1 MMFIAYILGAFAFIG
16 GIGLTVSSGWLITMA
31 STHPPVLTLGVAIVL
46 VRFFGIFRSVARYCE
61 RIISHKAVFDRLTS
75 LRVLIYSHVARQSI
89 STSSIVNSGPAVKS
103 LVDDVERAQE
113 YQLRIKLP
121 GASAVCALTA
131 GTLLGWWVRPET
143 LCVILPVSL
152 ALLFIIP
159 AAISRTSLPAARN
172 IEYQENEYT
181 KNIESAV
188 HGVVEARIYGY
199 LEEIYLPSQQLEL
212 EIKQREISLIKNS
225 GVFSFVANL
234 LIGGTIT
241 GSAFLAYSL
250 SESRDLPAVQ
260 VAMMIFLPL
269 VMFEAIT
276 AWYPNLFGSGKLLA
290 SQRAVDQ
297 LLIQEN
303 SVSLETPLDQQVEKI
318 ECRDVQVAWDQDF
331 MQPISCAVSRGEVMV
346 IRGNSGT
353 GKSTFAMGL
362 LGLLPYK
369 GSIRINGRELST
381 ISNLHQI
388 IVGTVQKSHIFNT
401 SVRENLKIANPA
413 ATDQEIME
421 VLKAIGLDTLISEM
435 QNGLDTVVGEFGR
448 AISGGEAKRFA
459 IARALLSSAQI
470 YIFDEPTEHLNEE
483 ISHMVMVAIERYCR
497 SAICIVITHSDWENT
512 DKTLMLVR

>member
-1 MMFIAYILGAFAFIG
+1 
-16 GIGLTVSSGWLITMA
+16 
-31 STHPPVLTLGVAIVL
+31 
-46 VRFFGIFRSVARYCE
+46 
-61 RIISHKAVFDRLTS
+61 
-75 LRVLIYSHVARQSI
+75 
-89 STSSIVNSGPAVKS
+89 

-212 EIKQREISLIKNS
+212 EIKQREISLIKTS
-225 GVFSFVANL
+225 GVFSFAANL

-413 ATDQEIME
+413 VTDQEIME

-483 ISHMVMVAIERYCR
+483 ISQMVMEAIEQYCR
-497 SAICIVITHSDWENT
+497 SAICIVITHSDWENP